1 MIMKKEYLASKKGE
15 PLKNCQDA
23 YTFND
28 DFFRYAV
35 ADGATR
41 EYFSAKL
48 AQELVNRFCFD
59 EDEVNKDILNNEK
72 YEAWLEPIQKNWLAY
87 VEDIVENKKVNF
99 VVKNRFNKQHSG
111 ASTFVGLELD
121 REKFTFKVMII
132 GDSCLFHIR
141 DKEIVDCYF
150 IDDYQEFDNSPD
162 FFFSRDAILN
172 DENIIEKREF
182 TKPNIIAKNFENGD
196 YFLLATDAI
205 SKWLLTQ
212 KHKGKWKEIW
222 KGLLQ
227 EDKDWYDKLIENY
240 REDKDNKL
248 DDDDVTILILSTNDS
263 SELIPFVDDINRN
276 FLDKPIEVH
285 LKNIEEE
292 NKEIEDIDSCLEKD
306 IEKSLV
312 VDSSVEK
319 LNVESLEKEENSNP
333 IFLLMYK
340 KSIQELEV
348 FEPYLKQEAEKKG
361 FLFVSQKNKL
371 KIDKKYQNGIFL
383 LDCTHFHGINT
394 GMIEEC
400 FTYYKFSNKELS
412 GYKYNEE
419 YNSYVEEIEDFP
431 YRDIRKT
438 KKISK
443 ILSDYRY
450 VI

>member
-1 MIMKKEYLASKKGE
+1 MIMKKEYLTSKKGE

-23 YTFND
+23 YEIND
-28 DFFRYAV
+28 EFFRYAV

-59 EDEVNKDILNNEK
+59 GDEVNKDIFKNEK
-72 YEAWLEPIQKNWLAY
+72 YEAWLNPIQKKWLAY

-121 REKFTFKVMII
+121 RERLMFKAMII

-141 DKEIVDCYF
+141 DKEIVECYL

-172 DENIIEKREF
+172 DENSIEKREF
-182 TKPNIIAKNFENGD
+182 TKPNIVAKNFENGD

-263 SELIPFVDDINRN
+263 SELIPF
-276 FLDKPIEVH
+276 LDKPVEVH
-285 LKNIEEE
+285 LKNTEEE
-292 NKEIEDIDSCLEKD
+292 KKEVDDIDSCLEKD
-306 IEKSLV
+306 MEFSSLV
-312 VDSSVEK
+312 VDSSVEELK
-319 LNVESLEKEENSNP
+319 VESLEKEEKNNP

-371 KIDKKYQNGIFL
+371 KIDKKYQKGIFL

-431 YRDIRKT
+431 YLDIRKT
-438 KKISK
+438 KKIPK
-443 ILSDYRY
+443 ILRDY
-450 VI
+450 